1 MIKGNFIIQLKI
13 NKIIL
18 LIRYI
23 MTNFKNILI
32 IIIKIISTFNQKY
45 KLNVSKFKYD
55 WKILVIEELKLIEE
69 K

>member
-32 IIIKIISTFNQKY
+32 KIIKIISTFNQKY

-55 WKILVIEELKLIEE
+55 WNILVIVELKLIEE

>member
-18 LIRYI
+18 LIKYI

>member
-55 WKILVIEELKLIEE
+55 WNILVIVELKLIEE